1 MEKKK
6 IIIISI
12 ITVIVLGLLI
22 GMVFIINQNKIK
34 SEIDN
39 ENTKINEVIEENTID
54 LELTGEEYSPSKVYK
69 EDNTEIALSDFSD
82 KPMALLFF
90 NTTEI
95 EASKSVRILQKYYD
109 NYKEKINFV
118 NISVIDGVTETKE
131 DIKEFLER
139 NNITIPILYDT
150 EYLAK
155 NEYKI
160 ESIPTFVFI
169 NKNNE
174 IINTISTDINEDVI
188 EANLDIIA
196 ENY

>member
-22 GMVFIINQNKIK
+22 GMVFIINQNKTK
-34 SEIDN
+34 GEIDN
-39 ENTKINEVIEENTID
+39 ENTKSNEVIEENTID

-139 NNITIPILYDT
+139 NNITIPVLYDT